1 MISTVVI
8 TTKDRQDQALNALRS
23 VQEVNTHRELEYVVY
38 DQSEA
43 PGDYPGARICGPT
56 QVAHYIDQ
64 LASFGF
70 PKEMLEFALVGEYG
84 GYRNVAM
91 LDTIGEHVLST
102 DDDTLCVF
110 VEPPNKE
117 PGFRSGDPQPMYVPF
132 KNRADWQSQFETAS
146 VDLLSVHE
154 GILGNT
160 TKDGFKVRLAVPGF
174 IGDAAADT
182 EHINLTKPA
191 QYASMRGAREVL
203 QAVPKLTVSQPK
215 SSGPWLRTIQ
225 YSFDNT
231 SMLPPFPPNGRGE
244 CTIFGKLLAHLKTEL
259 IAYLPWAV
267 LHVPPEGRQ
276 FMPLPKFN
284 IAMLLGALIGNTP
297 KPLAQTGA
305 ELMQFGIMAPEQ
317 TMAVVHSLHE
327 NSTENFQKHLEGLLP
342 MFHDKVDPIWAKDVR
357 AYIKAASK
365 PVTFTTEQID
375 NWVKQAQMYGAL
387 LTNWADIYD
396 CARRLRRQGVRISIQ
411 P

>member
-8 TTKDRQDQALNALRS
+8 TTKDRQDQAANALRS
-23 VQEVNTHRELEYVVY
+23 LQEVNTHRALEYVVY
-38 DQSEA
+38 DQSET

-102 DDDTLCVF
+102 DDDTLCAF
-110 VEPPNKE
+110 VKPPDTK
-117 PGFRSGDPQPMYVPF
+117 PGFRSGSPQPMYVPF
-132 KNRADWQSQFETAS
+132 KDRADWQSQFEATKM
-146 VDLLSVHE
+146 DLISVHE

-182 EHINLTKPA
+182 EHISLTKPA
-191 QYASMRGAREVL
+191 RYASLRGAREVL
-203 QAVPKLTVSQPK
+203 QAVPKLTVSRPTP
-215 SSGPWLRTIQ
+215 SGPWLRTIQ

-244 CTIFGKLLAHLKTEL
+244 CAIFGKLLAHLKTEL

-276 FMPLPKFN
+276 YLALPEFN
-284 IAMLLGALIGNTP
+284 IAMLLGTLIGDTP
-297 KPLAQTGA
+297 KPLAQTGSA
-305 ELMQFGIMAPEQ
+305 LMLFGSMASPGQAMAIM
-317 TMAVVHSLHE
+317 HE
-327 NSTENFQKHLEGLLP
+327 NNTQSFCQHLKELLP
-342 MFHDKVDPIWAKDVR
+342 IFHDKVDPIWAKDVET
-357 AYIKAASK
+357 YIEAASEK
-365 PVTFTTEQID
+365 VTFTDERTEYL
-375 NWVKQAQMYGAL
+375 VKQAQMYGAL

-396 CARRLRRQGVRISIQ
+396 CACRLRRQGIRVSTQ

>member
-8 TTKDRQDQALNALRS
+8 VTKDRQDQALNALRS
-23 VQEVNTHRELEYVVY
+23 LQEVNTHRRLEYVVY
-38 DQSEA
+38 DQSET

-56 QVAHYIDQ
+56 EVAHYIDQ
-64 LASFGF
+64 LTSFGF
-70 PKEMLEFALVGEYG
+70 PREMLEFALIGEYG
-84 GYRNVAM
+84 GYRNVAI

-102 DDDTLCVF
+102 DDDTLCAF
-110 VEPPNKE
+110 VEPPDKQ
-117 PGFRSGDPQPMYVPF
+117 PGFRSGNPQPMYVPF
-132 KNRADWQSQFETAS
+132 KDRADWQSSFETAK
-146 VDLLSVHE
+146 VDLISVHE

-182 EHINLTKPA
+182 EHISLTKPA
-191 QYASMRGAREVL
+191 QYASLKGAREVL
-203 QAVPKLTVSQPK
+203 QAVPKLTVSRPTP
-215 SSGPWLRTIQ
+215 SGPWLRTIQ

-244 CTIFGKLLAHLKTEL
+244 CAIFGHLLAHLRTEL

-276 FMPLPKFN
+276 FMALPEFN
-284 IAMLLGALIGNTP
+284 IGMLLGTLIGDTP
-297 KPLAQTGA
+297 KPLAQTGSV
-305 ELMQFGIMAPEQ
+305 LMQFESTQAMATIHESN
-317 TMAVVHSLHE
+317 THS
-327 NSTENFQKHLEGLLP
+327 FCQHLKGLLP
-342 MFHDKVDPIWAKDVR
+342 IFYDKVDPIWAKDVET
-357 AYIKAASK
+357 YIEAASK
-365 PVTFTTEQID
+365 PVTFTDTHTAYL
-375 NWVKQAQMYGAL
+375 VKQAQMYGAL

-396 CARRLRRQGVRISIQ
+396 CARRLRRQGIRVSAQ